1 MSMLGQVASHTARDR
16 ANLHGMLARKDIP
29 EDRMTVDEFYRWVEG
44 RPREAGRFEL
54 HDGRIV
60 AMAPERMAH
69 VIVKAGIYS
78 AMRRAVRAAAVPC
91 RALTEGLGVRMSD
104 AKLYIPDAMLVCG
117 ATTVEP
123 ARLEIEPTAVFEV
136 ASPSTEE
143 YDETSKLP
151 GYLAHATI
159 RHVVFVYPAG
169 RLAVHHRRIEPGRA
183 DTRVLNE
190 GDTLL
195 LDPPGIAMPVA
206 AFFEELE

>member
-1 MSMLGQVASHTARDR
+1 
-16 ANLHGMLARKDIP
+16 MLARKDIP
-29 EDRMTVDEFYRWVEG
+29 ENRMTVDEFYRWAEG

-54 HDGRIV
+54 HDGRVV

-69 VIVKAGIYS
+69 VIVKFS
-78 AMRRAVRAAAVPC
+78 VAMALRNATRAAGLPC
-91 RALTEGLGVRMSD
+91 RALTEGLGVRVT
-104 AKLYIPDAMLVCG
+104 ATKFYIPDALLVCG
-117 ATTVEP
+117 ASPVDLGQ
-123 ARLEIEPTAVFEV
+123 LEIEPLAVFEV

-183 DTRVLNE
+183 DTRVLND

-195 LDPPGIAMPVA
+195 LDPPGIEMPVA
-206 AFFEELE
+206 AFFEDLE